1 MIKFFKQEKSKRKGR
16 PKTSIVSTL
25 RQDLKKLSHTTWS
38 SKLSSLEDLEHLRH
52 IATDRKNWRQ
62 LVSTTKLEIDGERQ
76 PRSGCIA
83 KEDLKSVIVTTPTSG
98 QKEFFFK
105 KYQ

>member
-1 MIKFFKQEKSKRKGR
+1 MAHGLYQCTLDDILSFTCCSPADER
-16 PKTSIVSTL
+16 PSAPDPMESCVGI
-25 RQDLKKLSHTTWS
+25 
-38 SKLSSLEDLEHLRH
+38 
-52 IATDRKNWRQ
+52 
-62 LVSTTKLEIDGERQ
+62 TKLEIDGERQ